1 MTTREKINKVFDTC
15 SLGEFQFIDEPF
27 YINNSD
33 NGEGDDLEV
42 WKGTKNELYVEG
54 DDIIPLDELNE
65 TELEEYFDA
74 VKPFIREKMTE
85 KHGNIILQWP
95 ESQEIMDK
103 KGMENHCALI
113 NDEIGLA
120 MFGSAAYVVDDAWFS
135 HIGEYED
142 MSEEEIENI
151 VQTDWLKIAEV
162 QEDEDGFEYYLF

>member
-15 SLGEFQFIDEPF
+15 SMEEFLFNDEPF
-27 YINNSD
+27 YINNSG
-33 NGEGDDLEV
+33 NGDGDGLEAL
-42 WKGTKNELYVEG
+42 KGTKNELYVEG

-74 VKPFIREKMTE
+74 VKSLIREEMTE

-95 ESQEIMDK
+95 ESQEIIGK

-113 NDEIGLA
+113 NDEIGLEI
-120 MFGSAAYVVDDAWFS
+120 FGSSSFIVDNEWFS

-142 MSEEEIENI
+142 MSEEESENL
-151 VQTDWLKIAEV
+151 VNSDWLMVAEV
-162 QEDEDGFEYYLF
+162 QEDEEGFEYYSL

>member
-15 SLGEFQFIDEPF
+15 SIEEFLFNDKPF

-33 NGEGDDLEV
+33 NGDGDGLLV
-42 WKGTKNELYVEG
+42 LKGTKNELYVEG

-74 VKPFIREKMTE
+74 VKPLIREEMTE

-95 ESQEIMDK
+95 KSQNIMNK

-113 NDEIGLA
+113 NDEIGLEI
-120 MFGSAAYVVDDAWFS
+120 FGSSSFIVDGEWFL

-142 MSEEEIENI
+142 MSEEESENL
-151 VQTDWLKIAEV
+151 VNTDWLMIADV
-162 QEDEDGFEYYLF
+162 KEDEEGFEYYSF